1 MLHGTRKGI
10 GFMKENRIGAN
21 VKRLREAHGLTIKEF
36 AAIIELSSSQ
46 VSLVENGKRQLTVSG
61 LIKLC
66 DKFHIKADKILFG

>member
-1 MLHGTRKGI
+1 
-10 GFMKENRIGAN
+10 MKENRIGAN
-21 VKRLREAHGLTIKEF
+21 VKRLRESHGLTIKE
-36 AAIIELSSSQ
+36 IELSSSQ